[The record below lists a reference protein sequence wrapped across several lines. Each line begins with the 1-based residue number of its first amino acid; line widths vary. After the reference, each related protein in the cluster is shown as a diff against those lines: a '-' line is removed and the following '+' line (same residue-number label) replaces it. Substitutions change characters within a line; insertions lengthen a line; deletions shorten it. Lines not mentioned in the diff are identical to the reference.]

1 MSLHDSLLFLRGF
14 LHDHAAVGSVTPTSR
29 YAARALSSRYAAA
42 RSTTTRPLHV
52 LEAGAGTGPV
62 SAVLVEILRPGDTLT
77 LVEREPHF
85 AQRLRERFAHPNVD
99 ILAQSV
105 TDLHGSAQ
113 FDFIVCSIPFRAL
126 PTADVRAILD
136 HFTTLLQPGGELS
149 FLEYIGGPFLR
160 RNAARLLHN
169 RDAHDNAVAI
179 DQMIT
184 SDAARL
190 EVKCDVVLRNLPPTR
205 IRHWRNWRKAATA

>member
-14 LHDHAAVGSVTPTSR
+14 LRDHATVGSVTPTSR
-29 YAARALSSRYAAA
+29 YAAHALSSRYAAA
-42 RSTTTRPLHV
+42 RSTTTHPLNV

-62 SAVLVEILRPGDTLT
+62 SAVFVEILRPGDTLT

-85 AQRLRERFAHPNVD
+85 AQRLRERFAHRGVD
-99 ILAQSV
+99 IRAQSV
-105 TDLHGSAQ
+105 TDLHASAQ

-126 PTADVRAILD
+126 PAADVRAILD
-136 HFTTLLQPGGELS
+136 HFNTLLRPGGELS

-160 RNAARLLHN
+160 RNTARLLRN
-169 RDAHDNAVAI
+169 REARDNAVAI
-179 DQMIT
+179 DRIIA

-190 EVKCDVVLRNLPPTR
+190 EFKCEIVLRNLPPTR
-205 IRHWRNWRKAATA
+205 IRHWRKAATA